1 MISTNQP
8 IIDFVTGNAVGLALL
23 AGLLKG
29 WSRLSKNVWD
39 DKVSTLFGQLL
50 RIVPKPTNPEKPIN
64 NKERK

>member
-8 IIDFVTGNAVGLALL
+8 IIDFVTGNAIALALL

-29 WSRLSKNVWD
+29 WARLTKNVWD

-50 RIVPKPTNPEKPIN
+50 RIVPKPVDPGKPA
-64 NKERK
+64 NKEKK